1 MQPDAMLDL
10 SGLRDIHIP
19 EALNTFWPPALGW
32 WLILILILLTP
43 AVLYLIHFYR
53 LRSAKIYALK
63 QLDILEQTATTDA
76 GRYAEEVSKLLRR
89 IALLRFGK
97 DEVASL
103 AEREWVDFLVKTG
116 ELDLDRK
123 IRDLF
128 AYAPYAK
135 GQVFDAQSLAA
146 LKKAALT
153 WINKNA

>member
-1 MQPDAMLDL
+1 MQPDTLDL

-19 EALNTFWPPALGW
+19 EALNTFWPPAPGW
-32 WLILILILLTP
+32 WLLLLLILLTP
-43 AVLYLIHFYR
+43 IVLYFIHFYR

-63 QLDILEQTATTDA
+63 QLEILEQTAKSDA

-89 IALLRFGK
+89 IAILRFGK

-103 AEREWVDFLVKTG
+103 AEREWVDFLIKTG
-116 ELDLDRK
+116 DLHLDKKLS
-123 IRDLF
+123 DLF

-135 GQVFDAQSLAA
+135 GQVFDAQSLDN
-146 LKKAALT
+146 LKKAVLT

>member
-1 MQPDAMLDL
+1 MQPDTLDL

-19 EALNTFWPPALGW
+19 EALNTFWPPAPGW
-32 WLILILILLTP
+32 WLLLFLILLTP
-43 AVLYLIHFYR
+43 IVLYFIHFYR

-63 QLDILEQTATTDA
+63 QLEILEQTAKSDA

-89 IALLRFGK
+89 IAILRFGK

-103 AEREWVDFLVKTG
+103 AEREWVDFLIKTG
-116 ELDLDRK
+116 DLHLDKKLS
-123 IRDLF
+123 DLF

-135 GQVFDAQSLAA
+135 GQVFDTQSLDN
-146 LKKAALT
+146 LKKAVLT